1 MTWIKRH
8 FNRTRGQWKRMKVYM
23 MMLLVALATAVS
35 MKIFEDASSHGVPA
49 AEITSLVVDG
59 NVPSRDFSSAPAFRV
74 RVKGTAKNCQD
85 KIVRLEVRVM
95 DMEGKP
101 LPLIVPDDRETYRK
115 WPRYKKEKG
124 NFGFTF
130 EAEPEDPFYSISKS
144 VVLPYFL
151 FVPADA
157 GRPFTFFISARVV
170 TSKREAL
177 ALKDSDFVEAPA
189 RIEPADAIPPA
200 LVKPAAPVKKAN

>member
-1 MTWIKRH
+1 
-8 FNRTRGQWKRMKVYM
+8 MKVYM

-95 DMEGKP
+95 DMEGRRLRRTP
-101 LPLIVPDDRETYRK
+101 RPDRAGGRDSTRFGEARRARQEGELTGPLIP
-115 WPRYKKEKG
+115 G
-124 NFGFTF
+124 SG
-130 EAEPEDPFYSISKS
+130 
-144 VVLPYFL
+144 LL
-151 FVPADA
+151 F
-157 GRPFTFFISARVV
+157 S
-170 TSKREAL
+170 
-177 ALKDSDFVEAPA
+177 
-189 RIEPADAIPPA
+189 
-200 LVKPAAPVKKAN
+200 